1 MELRLDYVLGVA
13 WIAATLPILAS
24 LLPSR
29 RLKLLHQLVLGFAR
43 RGKIMQPSS
52 HKFKVPQRFFLHFY
66 LVGVAWTT
74 FLLVITCL
82 YAYNMVPVGSD
93 SWENSMAATH
103 LTGGSHTFSA
113 SKFGISATDQNRKV
127 WISIF
132 LLLLMEI
139 QVLRRLYETVVVFK
153 YSSSAEMHICG
164 YLAGFFFY
172 TAAPLSLCHIHALEA
187 LQFVTDQVVK
197 LNIINHDIHFDWQQH
212 VTPIAAMGWCQWA
225 GAAIFAWGS
234 LHQIRCHTILG
245 SLREHKEQTDKYVI
259 PHGDW
264 FGIVSSPHYLAAMVI
279 YAGVLVASGG
289 TEFTIWLLLL
299 FVVTN
304 LSIAAVDTH
313 RWYLEKFED
322 YAPNRRALIPYIF

>member
-1 MELRLDYVLGVA
+1 MELRLDYLLGVA
-13 WIAATLPILAS
+13 WIAATLPILVA

-29 RLKLLHQLVLGFAR
+29 RLQLLRQLVLGFAK

-52 HKFKVPQRFFLHFY
+52 HKFTVPQRFFLHFY

-82 YAYNMVPVGSD
+82 YAYNMAPVGSEL
-93 SWENSMAATH
+93 WENSMAATD

-113 SKFGISATDQNRKV
+113 RKFGVPAKDQSRKV

-139 QVLRRLYETVVVFK
+139 QVLRRLYETAVVFK
-153 YSSSAEMHICG
+153 YSSSAQMHIFG
-164 YLAGFFFY
+164 YLAGLFFY
-172 TAAPLSLCHIHALEA
+172 TAAPLSLCHNCALEA
-187 LQFVTDQVVK
+187 LQFVADEAVK
-197 LNIINHDIHFDWQQH
+197 LNVNNHDIQFDWQH
-212 VTPIAAMGWCQWA
+212 VAPIAAMGWCQCA
-225 GAAIFAWGS
+225 GTAIFAWGS
-234 LHQIRCHTILG
+234 LHQLRCHAILG
-245 SLREHKEQTDKYVI
+245 SLLEHKEQTDKYVI

-264 FGIVSSPHYLAAMVI
+264 FEIVSSPHYLAEMVI
-279 YAGVLVASGG
+279 YAGLLVASGG

-299 FVVTN
+299 FVVAN

-322 YAPNRRALIPYIF
+322 YPHNRRAIIPFIF

>member
-13 WIAATLPILAS
+13 WISTTLPILAS
-24 LLPSR
+24 LVPSR

-66 LVGVAWTT
+66 LVGLVWTT

-82 YAYNMVPVGSD
+82 YAYKTVLVGSD

-103 LTGGSHTFSA
+103 LTEGSHTFSA
-113 SKFGISATDQNRKV
+113 SKLGIPATDQNRKV
-127 WISIF
+127 SISVF
-132 LLLLMEI
+132 LLMLMEI
-139 QVLRRLYETVVVFK
+139 QVLRRLYETAVVFK
-153 YSSSAEMHICG
+153 YSSSAQMHICG
-164 YLAGFFFY
+164 YLA
-172 TAAPLSLCHIHALEA
+172 APLSLCHVHVLEA
-187 LQFVTDQVVK
+187 LQFVADQVVK
-197 LNIINHDIHFDWQQH
+197 LNVNNHGIHFDWQQH
-212 VTPIAAMGWCQWA
+212 VTPIAAMGWFQWA

-234 LHQIRCHTILG
+234 LHQLRCHAILG

-264 FGIVSSPHYLAAMVI
+264 FGIVSSPHYLAEMVI

-299 FVVTN
+299 FVATN

-313 RWYLEKFED
+313 MWYLEKFED
-322 YAPNRRALIPYIF
+322 YPPNRRAIIPYIF